1 MGEVGGGGKW
11 KTDQETNRLED
22 KEWEGKKWGGGER
35 ESMYVHIYGCIV
47 VKLNQLL
54 QRDFHRHS
62 VVKEPS
68 LGQSDQYIY
77 IKKTQ
82 RALKF

>member
-1 MGEVGGGGKW
+1 MGVNERQTKRQTGWKTKSERERNGGGG
-11 KTDQETNRLED
+11 
-22 KEWEGKKWGGGER
+22 R

>member
-1 MGEVGGGGKW
+1 MKDRPRDKQVGRQRVRGKEMGGGG
-11 KTDQETNRLED
+11 
-22 KEWEGKKWGGGER
+22 R